1 MAGMFVLQKSPSG
14 SYFFVLKAANGETI
28 AQSEMYASKSA
39 AQSGIASVKENA
51 PSAPIDDKTGE

>member
-1 MAGMFVLQKSPSG
+1 MAGIFVLQKSADG

-51 PSAPIDDKTGE
+51 PSAPIDDTTGE